1 MFLKGITFTL
11 FRLMIKECL
20 NMYNQILSIL
30 ETEVKPALGC
40 TGPTSVSYTASVA
53 KDAVGG
59 DLESVKILV
68 DRDTYKNSI
77 SVGIPGTSERGV
89 VIAAALGAVAGDS
102 KLGLEVLNGI
112 TKEDERKA
120 NELIANEKVE
130 LDINWDIKGIGL
142 YIEVFVTTD
151 KGTGHAIV
159 TKTHTNVVLIEVNN
173 EIIYKDEKTSLTEL
187 LDESKSLINKYG
199 TKDFYEF
206 AMNIPI
212 EKIHFLNEAI
222 NMNKKLAEE
231 GFKDTN
237 SIGFGLGLSN
247 INSNNST
254 MKAKAYTA
262 AASDARMK
270 GYNLPAMSCASSG
283 NVGITASLPLYII
296 GTEDDR
302 TNESI
307 LRALSLSF
315 LLTIFIKNQIGRLS
329 AMCACAIAA
338 SVGVSAGTVLLS
350 EGTFEQVENA
360 IKNVVGSIGGV
371 VCDGAKLGCALKLS
385 SSVGVAIE
393 SAQLSMNGVSIP
405 DGDGLV
411 CDTADETLRLLG
423 RIAKLGM
430 IETDIQIC
438 REIINREKQM
448 TR

>member
-1 MFLKGITFTL
+1 
-11 FRLMIKECL
+11 
-20 NMYNQILSIL
+20 MYNQLLSIL
-30 ETEVKPALGC
+30 EAEVKPALGC
-40 TGPTSVSYTASVA
+40 TGPTSVSYAASVA

-59 DLESVKILV
+59 DLKSIKTLV

-89 VIAAALGAVAGDS
+89 LVAAVLGAVGGDS

-112 TKEDERKA
+112 SKEDEIKA
-120 NELIANEKVE
+120 KEMIANGRAE
-130 LDINWDIKGIGL
+130 LDINWDIKGVGL
-142 YIEVFVTTD
+142 YIEVFAETD
-151 KGTGHAIV
+151 KGIGHAII
-159 TKTHTNVVLIEVNN
+159 TKTHTNVVLIESNN
-173 EIIYKDEKTSLTEL
+173 EVIYKDEKSSLTEL
-187 LDESKSLINKYG
+187 LDESNALINKFG

-212 EKIHFLNEAI
+212 EKIEFLNEAI
-222 NMNKKLAEE
+222 NMNKELAEK
-231 GFKDTN
+231 GFEDTT
-237 SIGFGLGLSN
+237 SMGFGLGLAS
-247 INSNNST
+247 INSKDST

-283 NVGITASLPLYII
+283 NVGLTASLPLYII
-296 GTEDDR
+296 ATEDER
-302 TNESI
+302 TKESM

-338 SVGVSAGTVLLS
+338 SIGVSAGTVLLS
-350 EGTFEQVENA
+350 EGSFKQVENA

-385 SSVGVAIE
+385 SAVGVAIE

-411 CDTADETLRLLG
+411 CDTADETLKLLG
-423 RIAKLGM
+423 RVAKLGM
-430 IETDIQIC
+430 VETDIQIC
-438 REIINREKQM
+438 REIIDREKELAQ
-448 TR
+448 